1 MDKLLNTKQI
11 REVLNCSKTKLYEM
25 INNGA
30 FPVVQ
35 IGRRYYISEAK
46 LQKWINTKTKIFN

>member
-1 MDKLLNTKQI
+1 MNNLLNTKQI
-11 REVLNCSKTKLYEM
+11 QEVLNCGRTKLYEM
-25 INNGA
+25 IKNGA

-46 LQKWINTKTKIFN
+46 LQKWIDTKTKIFN